1 MSGFTI
7 VEVLIVL
14 VLISAFFVFST
25 SAFRQND
32 DARHI
37 STGDVLASHLRYAQ
51 MRSMDSG
58 TSWGIRYESGSN
70 SYWLYRYPDA
80 ESRVIL
86 PGESGDTVTLDSAI
100 VVSQSSFRLRFD
112 DWGRPIGLTGPI
124 ASDLTLTLTMPGQP
138 NRDIVVIQHTGFVQ
152 WQP

>member
-1 MSGFTI
+1 
-7 VEVLIVL
+7 
-14 VLISAFFVFST
+14 
-25 SAFRQND
+25 
-32 DARHI
+32 
-37 STGDVLASHLRYAQ
+37 
-51 MRSMDSG
+51 
-58 TSWGIRYESGSN
+58 
-70 SYWLYRYPDA
+70 
-80 ESRVIL
+80 VIL